1 MTVSSSGKQ
10 RGGCSKVKAPNA
22 SIISRQLREA
32 GLPKASTYS
41 VYGRT
46 AEGFQVIKG
55 WSADGTV
62 TIWATSDHRPEELI
76 ARVVEV
82 LTALGYVLKDG
93 EQRRKFVTVLGL
105 DGEYSSDIFK
115 RRD

>member
-1 MTVSSSGKQ
+1 M
-10 RGGCSKVKAPNA
+10 KAPNA

-55 WSADGTV
+55 WNADGTDTV
-62 TIWATSDHRPEELI
+62 AVWATSDHRPEELI